1 MQLYHCYW
9 SMSHTISHLIGHFA
23 CVYVALLNKA
33 VSDHYY
39 IILKNIY
46 SILVNQTLC
55 ALPLLLTNEM
65 AGFNVTPNKV
75 LSGSA
80 IGSISKQYN
89 FNCSD
94 ITL

>member
-1 MQLYHCYW
+1 MIRRQLYLRALRTRMQLYHCYW

-46 SILVNQTLC
+46 SILVNQTL
-55 ALPLLLTNEM
+55 
-65 AGFNVTPNKV
+65 
-75 LSGSA
+75 
-80 IGSISKQYN
+80 I
-89 FNCSD
+89 
-94 ITL
+94 